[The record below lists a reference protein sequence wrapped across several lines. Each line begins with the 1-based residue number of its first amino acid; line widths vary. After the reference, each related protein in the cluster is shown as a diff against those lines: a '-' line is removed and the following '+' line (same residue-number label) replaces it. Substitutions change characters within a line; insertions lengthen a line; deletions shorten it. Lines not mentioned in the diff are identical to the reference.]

1 MDFHKTLKKI
11 KSNLLS
17 IFLAVA
23 VSITTLP
30 YTTAPLLIYADNA
43 GGGDSGGGTAEN
55 VGGAS
60 DSRCGYRMY
69 VVDKNGNLLSR
80 VVDLVSQAPTTN
92 KAGLSTRVGGGNTS
106 ELLLMPS
113 DMPKPF
119 KHNGICFMGNGM
131 QTKAWMRS
139 KGADGQQ
146 NIVTLIEKYLGADV
160 AEQFEDLSEEK
171 FCVLEPIAWHNIYL
185 GNKST
190 TNTGFGYYG
199 SFYNWMQTYA
209 EMGLA
214 DGGFTKQLDN
224 RILGRCLT
232 LERDQP
238 NLGLMR
244 PTYSGLLDLA
254 TVGNEGF
261 GIQLYSNL
269 EKAMQTT
276 CDEPLQPN
284 CHPAPSESEG
294 KTTIVKNYRTK
305 LPDNTYTE
313 DGCFKTQNVSNKIII
328 EEEEEYKVVG
338 WVTTNATTH
347 PIDSITTNTHRVLFF
362 CIQSKSNTYQVNN
375 PH

>member
-1 MDFHKTLKKI
+1 MNFHKNLKKL

-17 IFLAVA
+17 IFLAIA
-23 VSITTLP
+23 VSLTTLP
-30 YTTAPLLIYADNA
+30 YTTAPLLIHADNA
-43 GGGDSGGGTAEN
+43 GGGGSGGGTAEN

-69 VVDKNGNLLSR
+69 VVDKNGNLLSP
-80 VVDLVSQAPTTN
+80 VIDLVSQSPSYQLIYDTTW
-92 KAGLSTRVGGGNTS
+92 KFGGTVS
-106 ELLLMPS
+106 AKYDMPS

-131 QTKAWMRS
+131 KTKAWMRS
-139 KGADGQQ
+139 KGSDGVQ
-146 NIVTLIEKYLGADV
+146 NIVALIQKYLGADV

-190 TNTGFGYYG
+190 TNTGICFYG
-199 SFYNWMQTYA
+199 TFMGWMKVYA
-209 EMGLA
+209 QLGLPN
-214 DGGFTKQLDN
+214 GGFTKQLDN

-284 CHPAPSESEG
+284 PHPAPLESQG
-294 KTTIVKNYRTK
+294 KTQIVKNYRTL

-313 DGCFKTQNVSNKIII
+313 DGCHTRTNVSNKIII

-347 PIDSITTNTHRVLFF
+347 PIDSITTTNTERVFF
-362 CIQSKSNTYQVNN
+362 FLHTKQIQH
-375 PH
+375 PLI